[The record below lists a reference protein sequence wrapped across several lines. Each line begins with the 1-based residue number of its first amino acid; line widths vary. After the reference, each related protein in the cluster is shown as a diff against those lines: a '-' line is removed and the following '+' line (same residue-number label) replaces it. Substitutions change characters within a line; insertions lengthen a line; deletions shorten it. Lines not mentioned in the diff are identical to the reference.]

1 MIFECPNCALC
12 CVASMKTRRDKL
24 EVNVFLHHVLLKDL
38 RGFVVE
44 LLEFGLELARFQG
57 GNYAL
62 IRRQNDF
69 FGAILHGFRVNEVAV
84 VVVNNENVRVC
95 TDRRNKEMAGG
106 VRVDLAGGG
115 LAVGTQE
122 MCLRAAGSG
131 ASAGSGTG

>member
-24 EVNVFLHHVLLKDL
+24 EVNVCLHHVLLKDL

-44 LLEFGLELARFQG
+44 LLEFGLEPARFQK

-69 FGAILHGFRVNEVAV
+69 FGAILHGFRESV
-84 VVVNNENVRVC
+84 
-95 TDRRNKEMAGG
+95 
-106 VRVDLAGGG
+106 
-115 LAVGTQE
+115 
-122 MCLRAAGSG
+122 
-131 ASAGSGTG
+131 